1 MTKWKRLRRRKERK
15 RTEELR
21 GSKAEEKPEEQTFR
35 LKQERERVEFEKQLA
50 LTESEKTSGNIQY
63 SQETEKLDNTKNSKP
78 TTILAQIPRYAY
90 LLAIFALLSG
100 VFFPLITP
108 GIPFDHVIQG
118 VATLF
123 LGLAGGILLFKAT
136 TSDNRRG
143 ILIAIGFA
151 LITICLV
158 LVYHIKET
166 FTSLYF

>member
-1 MTKWKRLRRRKERK
+1 MTKWKRLRKLSEKK
-15 RTEELR
+15 RFEAEVLR
-21 GSKAEEKPEEQTFR
+21 PKAEVEEVKQTEPEKIS
-35 LKQERERVEFEKQLA
+35 K
-50 LTESEKTSGNIQY
+50 NIQQ
-63 SQETEKLDNTKNSKP
+63 SQEFEKLDNTKNSKP

-118 VATLF
+118 VAILF
-123 LGLAGGILLFKAT
+123 LGLVGGILLFKAI

-151 LITICLV
+151 LIAICLV
-158 LVYHIKET
+158 LIYHIQEM
-166 FTSLYF
+166 FRSLYS

>member
-1 MTKWKRLRRRKERK
+1 MTKWKRLRKLREKK
-15 RTEELR
+15 RFEAEVLR
-21 GSKAEEKPEEQTFR
+21 PKAEVEKVKQTEPEKISENIQQS
-35 LKQERERVEFEKQLA
+35 QEIEKL
-50 LTESEKTSGNIQY
+50 ESTKTS
-63 SQETEKLDNTKNSKP
+63 NT

-123 LGLAGGILLFKAT
+123 LGLAGGILLFKAV

-151 LITICLV
+151 LIAICLV
-158 LVYHIKET
+158 SIYHIQET
-166 FTSLYF
+166 FSSLYF